1 MPLKLTIVTPSYN
14 QGVFIDQT
22 IRSVLNQGYKNLE
35 YIVIDGGSTD
45 DSLNIIN
52 SYSSKISK
60 IITEPDNGQSDAINK
75 GFNLAGGEI
84 LGWLN
89 SDDVYLPDALNK
101 VADYFE
107 QNPECK
113 WVAGNC
119 IFTDIFL
126 KPAWQY
132 NVPQIKPEEY
142 LKFWEGNYLS
152 QPSVFFRKELF
163 DEAGG
168 LNINLHYAMDLDLWL
183 RFLSVSPLHL
193 INTDL
198 SINRTYPNT
207 KTSTGK
213 EDAINE
219 IADIIFNSSL
229 NKQQDYNLSFIKSSL
244 KKYFLAS
251 EKNTFRSN
259 LYNTFKSIAG
269 YKLGVI
275 DKLQLFAIVIKRFI
289 SQLIFNN

>member
-14 QGVFIDQT
+14 QGIFIDQT
-22 IRSVLNQGYKNLE
+22 IRSVLNQDYKNLE

-60 IITEPDNGQSDAINK
+60 IITEPDKGQSDAINK
-75 GFNLAGGEI
+75 GFNIASGEI

-89 SDDVYLPDALNK
+89 SDDVYLPGALNK

-132 NVPQIKPEEY
+132 NVPNIQPEEY

-152 QPSVFFRKELF
+152 QPSVFFKKELF
-163 DEAGG
+163 DEVGG

-183 RFLSVSPLHL
+183 KFMSISPLHV

-229 NKQQDYNLSFIKSSL
+229 NKQQGYNLSFIKSSL
-244 KKYFLAS
+244 KHYFITIG
-251 EKNTFRSN
+251 KNTFRSDLDN
-259 LYNTFKSIAG
+259 VFKNIAG
-269 YKLGVI
+269 YKLRFT
-275 DKLQLFAIVIKRFI
+275 DKLQLLAITIKRFI
-289 SQLIFNN
+289 SKLIFNN